1 MIITQSTVLQS
12 ASHHSEV
19 RENRS
24 ESLQHYRIGADGSTE
39 MLAQQSR
46 QQGSVTLS
54 EHALALSR
62 TLEIDQPDT
71 ANAFANGITHGA
83 TPATP
88 ETSSPA
94 DSTSAMTPQEGRLRL
109 LAALL
114 SSLTGKKIEL
124 FDTRALER
132 ALAGERTAPA
142 SFTTTSP
149 PGADQ
154 TSLASGTE
162 GMRYEYHAERVE
174 FEQTRFSA
182 QGVIHT
188 QDGVRINVDVQM
200 EMSRHFS
207 ERESLV
213 ITAGAQ
219 LKDPLVIN
227 YDAPAVTL
235 TAEKFAFD
243 LDNDGRREQI
253 STLGT
258 GSGFLVWDK
267 NGNGQADNGSELLGA
282 LTGNGFAELAR
293 FDEDGNGFIDA
304 GDSIYDA
311 LSVWIRPGSN
321 DEDYLTLTEADVGAI
336 YLGTVAT
343 PFEIRNENNAL
354 LGKVRDSSIFISEAG
369 DTGTVQQIDLVV

>member
-1 MIITQSTVLQS
+1 
-12 ASHHSEV
+12 
-19 RENRS
+19 
-24 ESLQHYRIGADGSTE
+24 
-39 MLAQQSR
+39 
-46 QQGSVTLS
+46 
-54 EHALALSR
+54 
-62 TLEIDQPDT
+62 
-71 ANAFANGITHGA
+71 
-83 TPATP
+83 
-88 ETSSPA
+88 
-94 DSTSAMTPQEGRLRL
+94 
-109 LAALL
+109 
-114 SSLTGKKIEL
+114 
-124 FDTRALER
+124 
-132 ALAGERTAPA
+132 
-142 SFTTTSP
+142 
-149 PGADQ
+149 
-154 TSLASGTE
+154 
-162 GMRYEYHAERVE
+162 
-174 FEQTRFSA
+174 
-182 QGVIHT
+182 
-188 QDGVRINVDVQM
+188 M

-235 TAEKFAFD
+235 TAEQFAFD
-243 LDNDGRREQI
+243 LDNDGRQEQI
-253 STLGT
+253 STMGT

-293 FDEDGNGFIDA
+293 FDEDGNGFIDS

-311 LSVWIRPGSN
+311 LSVWIHPGSN
-321 DEDYLTLTEADVGAI
+321 DEDYLTLKEANVGAI